1 MLSTFT
7 SPISSRRRGA
17 QPGNNNAHK
26 HGFYARRHPSP
37 ALQQFTQIKHLQQS
51 AIFASRSRHLGL
63 AGLHVQALQE
73 LLIDNFLA
81 ADDIHL
87 GPQTLVKIERFYR
100 TVSATLR
107 AKRALKQLYD
117 ELDFL
122 PSLARDVLP
131 LCTAEFTDRRIS
143 QYAYYGHANE
153 LFVPPLLQKNRALT
167 NGRCERSDRG
177 AFPRKAICSPTGF
190 APLGPSHS
198 ESSAV
203 HSQSAGTPRCPPST
217 DAYSLFTVNRQPT
230 TDNCLPTTDNCLPTT
245 DHWFSL
251 TSDQWTLIE
260 PILTSHRIQLAE
272 MGIRPR
278 TRIYSDR
285 FLIESILTRL
295 AFGLSWDELRGQ
307 IPVRACQL
315 LYKQLCTSGR
325 MRLIYELLHQH
336 LLTEGGISL
345 TTIACDGSFSHTDDR
360 IFPAG
365 EQSITWQ
372 HLTALLLLQRALYN
386 RRRIKRAEAQ
396 ARRHQGRY
404 ERAPSIFRQRS
415 PRRPAENR
423 SRDSHHAPQPI
434 PGLISILDCRSTDP
448 LLCEKFRSISGS
460 SP

>member
-7 SPISSRRRGA
+7 SPISSRRRGG
-17 QPGNNNAHK
+17 QPRNNNARK
-26 HGFYARRHPSP
+26 HGFYARREPSP

-51 AIFASRSRHLGL
+51 AIFASRSRQLGL
-63 AGLHVQALQE
+63 AELHVRTLQE

-107 AKRALKQLYD
+107 AKRALKQFYD
-117 ELDFL
+117 EIDFL
-122 PSLARDVLP
+122 PALARDVLP

-143 QYAYYGHANE
+143 QYAYYGQANE

-167 NGRCERSDRG
+167 NCHCERSE
-177 AFPRKAICSPTGF
+177 AISSPTGF
-190 APLGPSHS
+190 APPGPSYS
-198 ESSAV
+198 ESTAV
-203 HSQSAGTPRCPPST
+203 HSQSAGTPCCPPPTGNCST
-217 DAYSLFTVNRQPT
+217 ANCQPT
-230 TDNCLPTTDNCLPTT
+230 TDNCLPST

-251 TSDQWTLIE
+251 ASSQWSLLE
-260 PILTSHRIQLAE
+260 PVLTSLRTQLSE

-278 TRIYSDR
+278 TRVYLDR

-345 TTIACDGSFSHTDDR
+345 TTLAGDGSFSHTDDR
-360 IFPAG
+360 IFPAD
-365 EQSITWQ
+365 EQPLTWQ
-372 HLTALLLLQRALYN
+372 RLTALLLLQRALYN

-404 ERAPSIFRQRS
+404 ERAPSISRQRS

-423 SRDSHHAPQPI
+423 SRDSHQARQPV

-448 LLCEKFRSISGS
+448 LLLEKFRSISGS